1 MTPPAAPGSRPNVII
16 FFTDQQR
23 WDSSGLH
30 GNPLELMPNF
40 DRLARAGTHVA
51 KSFTCQPV
59 CGPARACLQTGTYAT
74 TNGCWR
80 NGIGLPRDRD
90 RFPTLASCFNEAGYR
105 TGYIGKWHLGGVDG
119 RAAEDRGPVKDGY
132 RGDYQDWLAVEAL
145 EFSVD
150 EYHTTLYDEDNQP
163 IHLPGYRTDACTD
176 AAIRYVDRHRT
187 NPFFLMVSY
196 IEPHHQNDK
205 DDYPPPI
212 GYRERY
218 AGRWTPPDL
227 AALPQ
232 WQWHE
237 DRAHGSPMRIGG
249 TAQQHL
255 GGYWGM
261 VKRLDEAL
269 GRLVDALI
277 TLNMLDNTI
286 ILFTSD
292 HGCHFKTR
300 NGEYKR
306 SCHESSIRV
315 PTMLHGGP
323 FTGGGEL
330 PQLASLLD
338 LPPTLLD
345 ACGIAIPAS
354 MQGRSILPLVR
365 GDLEARR
372 PWPEEVFVQISESQ
386 IGRCVRTQR
395 WKYSVRDA
403 PDAQIADGA
412 ADRYVEEYLYDLHY
426 DPYEL
431 CNLVSFDS
439 HAQVRAIMRDRLLRR
454 MKEAG
459 ESAATVDPS
468 PLPAIRGGQRTVSEA
483 EARA

>member
-1 MTPPAAPGSRPNVII
+1 MARAANDRPPNVII
-16 FFTDQQR
+16 FLTDQQR
-23 WDSSGLH
+23 WDCSGLH
-30 GNPLELMPNF
+30 GNPLDLMPNF
-40 DRLARAGTHVA
+40 DRMARAGTHVA
-51 KSFTCQPV
+51 RSFTCQPV

-80 NGIGLPRDRD
+80 NGIGLPTDRS
-90 RFPTLASCFNEAGYR
+90 RFPSLASCFNQAGYR
-105 TGYIGKWHLGGVDG
+105 TGYIGKWHLAGKEGQATG
-119 RAAEDRGPVKDGY
+119 ERGPVKDGF
-132 RGDYQDWLAVEAL
+132 RGDFQDWLAVEAL

-150 EYHTTLYDEDNQP
+150 EYHTTLYDNNDHP
-163 IHLPGYRTDACTD
+163 VHLPGYRSDACTD
-176 AAIRYVDRHRT
+176 AAIRYIDRHRGH
-187 NPFFLMVSY
+187 PFFLMTSF

-205 DDYPPPI
+205 DDFPPPV

-218 AGRWTPPDL
+218 TGRWTPPDL

-232 WQWHE
+232 WQWQQ
-237 DRAHGSPMRIGG
+237 DRSAGSPMLVGG
-249 TAQQHL
+249 STQQHL

-261 VKRLDEAL
+261 VKRLDEGL
-269 GRLVDALI
+269 GRLVDTLI
-277 TLNMLDNTI
+277 SLNLLDNTI

-330 PQLASLLD
+330 QQLVSLVD

-345 ACGIAIPAS
+345 ACGIAPPDS
-354 MQGRSILPLVR
+354 MQGRSILPLIR
-365 GDLEARR
+365 RDPEAGNS
-372 PWPEEVFVQISESQ
+372 WPDDVFVQISESQ
-386 IGRCVRTQR
+386 IGRCIRTQR

-403 PDAQIADGA
+403 PDAKLTDGTT
-412 ADRYVEEYLYDLHY
+412 DHYIEEYLYDLHH

-431 CNLVSFDS
+431 ANLVDLDS
-439 HAQVRAIMRDRLLRR
+439 HAAVRDVMRNRLLRR
-454 MKEAG
+454 MAQVG
-459 ESAATVDPS
+459 EPTPRIDAC
-468 PLPAIRGGQRTVSEA
+468 PLPVRRGGQRRVSDA
-483 EARA
+483 ETRA